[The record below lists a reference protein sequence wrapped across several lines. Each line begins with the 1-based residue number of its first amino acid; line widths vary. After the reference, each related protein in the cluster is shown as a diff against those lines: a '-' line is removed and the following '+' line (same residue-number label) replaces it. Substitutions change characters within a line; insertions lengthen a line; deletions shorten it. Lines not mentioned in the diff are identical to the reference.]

1 MVLHTAKRS
10 LALFSNVFSCSFLIL
25 GKRTEAG
32 GQRMLP
38 RLLCEEENDAKSPQI
53 GHLTIH
59 CRAQHGILVDRVLWQ
74 MMFRVFV
81 STIWSATTFSAHLF
95 QVKYHVSQEFHSSSP
110 HYSPNLTI
118 LKVCELNQFEA
129 TLPVLKIKIRSSKLY

>member
-1 MVLHTAKRS
+1 MVLRTAKRS

-38 RLLCEEENDAKSPQI
+38 KLLCEEENDAKSPQI

-59 CRAQHGILVDRVLWQ
+59 CRTQHSILVDRVLWQ
-74 MMFRVFV
+74 IMFRVFV
-81 STIWSATTFSAHLF
+81 STIWPTT
-95 QVKYHVSQEFHSSSP
+95 
-110 HYSPNLTI
+110 T
-118 LKVCELNQFEA
+118 
-129 TLPVLKIKIRSSKLY
+129 LKIKIIEPTLPSSKPY

>member
-81 STIWSATTFSAHLF
+81 STI
-95 QVKYHVSQEFHSSSP
+95 
-110 HYSPNLTI
+110 
-118 LKVCELNQFEA
+118 
-129 TLPVLKIKIRSSKLY
+129 